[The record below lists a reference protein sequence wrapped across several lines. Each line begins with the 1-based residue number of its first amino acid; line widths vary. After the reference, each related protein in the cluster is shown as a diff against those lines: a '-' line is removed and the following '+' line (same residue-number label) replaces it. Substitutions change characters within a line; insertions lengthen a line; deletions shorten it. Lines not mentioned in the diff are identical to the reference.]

1 MKKPL
6 LILLFF
12 LLLQPLVLPAQ
23 GYENDWINY
32 GQQYF
37 KVKVWQDGI
46 YRISGADLQS
56 SGVPISNID
65 PRKVQIFHNGEEEY
79 IHLEGESDGVFD
91 ASDFIEFFG
100 RRNDG
105 SFDTRL
111 YGDSS
116 WQPQPKYSLFTD
128 TSVYFITW
136 SASINGRRMTAVNET
151 NYSDYTPAPYFI
163 RDSYVTQNYG
173 YNRGMN
179 QQSIEYT
186 ESEGW
191 CGVFGNYLGT
201 NYVNN
206 VAVNTANVYA
216 SGPNVEITTCVGGV
230 NNNPHNMTLVFP
242 GTNFDTTYF
251 TQQIRRFNFSASPTL
266 FNNASTTFT
275 YNVSTPLSITEF
287 SAFYW
292 LSVRYP
298 HTYDLEG
305 ASTFELFVPD
315 EPGQVRTRMDISN
328 FNAGAGDPVLY
339 DLTNH
344 RRILVSPNGSG
355 WQSLVPNDGSANPKK
370 CFLSSASSIQTITTI
385 RGVNYMQSAVGQFN
399 NLLNA
404 AADSAYIIITHRSLW
419 SEAVAYKN
427 YRNLTTGNRV
437 VMLDIDELYDQFSYG
452 IQKNPLSIR
461 NFIRFALERWTGV
474 GKPQH
479 ILLLGKSMSPA
490 DFRQNPTLFELCLVP
505 SYGVPTSD
513 ILLAAGLDGALYEP
527 AVPIGRVCARTGN
540 EILEYLAKVQ
550 EYEQAQNGPPQN
562 WMKEILHFGG
572 GNNQGQQD
580 QLAAY
585 LQTYEQIME
594 DSLYGGHVTTYLKN
608 SNDPIVI
615 NQSDSLQAQIDAGV
629 SIMTFFGH
637 ASGAGFDQSTDEP
650 SEYNN
655 RGKYPLI
662 VANSC
667 FAGDI
672 HTFQKSVSEKF
683 VLEPNKAA
691 IGFIASVAQGY
702 PEDLF
707 TYSTALFR
715 NTSRNHYGATIG
727 QLMKYTIQDVQIPGR
742 ENLKNVCH
750 DMSLNGD
757 PALRLNAWT
766 KPDYMVDGSSLRFN
780 PSSVTTD
787 LDTFS
792 VIVNVRNLAK
802 AVSDSFNVRVTRTYP
817 DGTDSVYNFRRGPCL
832 YNDLFTIRM
841 NTGAFNSAGLN
852 LFRVEVDLPD
862 SVDEYDNLANNAA
875 TTQLFI
881 TSNDILPVYPA
892 RFAIHPFNSITLKAS
907 TVNPLSDIRTYRFE
921 IDTIDMNLKDSVP
934 GMQHSPLYRFT
945 SITDSGGV
953 LSWSPPSYLLQDSVV
968 YYWRVA
974 NDSIDYDPVKYRWQQ
989 SSFQYI
995 PGKSGWSQSHFHQF
1009 MADGYDNIRYDTLD
1023 RYFDFIRNNK
1033 TLRVLTK
1040 GQPGLTQTE
1049 LNEIGYSLNNVPM
1062 DYNGCQVYPA
1072 VMIAVLDSITLNPW
1086 TTCAYSVGQANVF
1099 TLTSGSCADPI
1110 NAVGTGTCRQR
1121 AENYFIFRFNDV
1133 NQMNNLNNFL
1143 SSVPNGNYILAYSWF
1158 TTTYSTQDPSFH
1170 NAFAAL
1176 NFNTAALRDNTPFI
1190 YFTRKGYSGS
1200 SQEVL
1205 GVNQTDTI
1213 SLQSLISTVWNR
1225 GYVTSS
1231 LVGPARSWESL
1242 HWNQRPVETG
1252 SNKDVIHLNVLGL
1265 NSGTDS
1271 WDTLTSE
1278 LLYSPTGKDTTL
1290 SWISASTYPYLKL
1303 QTYLQDDSL
1312 RTPPQMDYW
1321 RVYYEP
1327 APECALNPNRL
1338 YTFYNNPL
1346 QEGDTIRLRMAI
1358 DNLSNVAMDSLNV
1371 SFYRYGS
1378 NRTRVDLAKVKLD
1391 SLRENQF
1398 LIASIVL
1405 DSTFGLAGS
1414 NSLWIEANPYGP
1426 GHQAEQYHF
1435 NNIAEVKFSV
1445 DRDRINPILDVTF
1458 DGAHILDGDIVSGKP
1473 NIIVRLQDENKFLA
1487 LNDTSKFKVYLRAPG
1502 SAAKQLLSFTQ
1513 PSYGQA
1519 MRFTPA
1525 VLPANSARI
1534 DWNPVFEADGVY
1546 ELEVEATDRSNN
1558 ESGRYNYKISFEVIN
1573 RSTITEVLNYPNP
1586 FSTSTRFVFTLTGS
1600 EIPTHMKI
1608 QIMTISG
1615 KIVREIMK
1623 EELGNIR
1630 IGRNITDYA
1639 WDGKDEFG
1647 DQLANGLYL
1656 YRVIT
1661 NLHGEEIEKRATD
1674 ADKYFKKG
1682 WGKMYLMR

>member
-1 MKKPL
+1 MVSKS
-6 LILLFF
+6 
-12 LLLQPLVLPAQ
+12 QT
-23 GYENDWINY
+23 YENDWINY

-37 KVKVWQDGI
+37 KVKVWQNGI
-46 YRISGADLQS
+46 YRISGTDLQF
-56 SGVPISNID
+56 SGVPIGSID
-65 PRKVQIFHNGEEEY
+65 PRKVQVFHNGQEEY
-79 IHLEGESDGVFD
+79 IHLEGESDGVFNG
-91 ASDFIEFFG
+91 SDFIEFFG
-100 RRNDG
+100 SMNDG
-105 SFDTRL
+105 SMDTRL
-111 YGDSS
+111 YSDST
-116 WQPQPKYSLFTD
+116 WQPQPQYSLYTD
-128 TSVYFITW
+128 TAVYFITW
-136 SASINGRRMTAVNET
+136 SSTTNGRRLTAVNDN
-151 NYSDYTPAPYFI
+151 NYPAYTPASYFI
-163 RDSYVTQNYG
+163 RESYVMQNYG

-179 QQSIEYT
+179 QNSIDYT

-191 CGVFGNYLGT
+191 CGVFGNYQGT
-201 NYVNN
+201 NFVNN
-206 VAVNTANVYA
+206 VAVNTANVYS
-216 SGPNVEITTCVGGV
+216 SGPNVEVNTCVGGV

-242 GTNFDTTYF
+242 GTNFSDTYYM
-251 TQQIRRFNFSASPTL
+251 QSIRRYNFSLSPAL
-266 FNNASTTFT
+266 FTSSSTTFT
-275 YNVSTPLSITEF
+275 YNVSTPLSITEY

-298 HTYDLEG
+298 HTFDLEA

-315 EPGQVRTRMDISN
+315 DAGQTNTRMDISN
-328 FNAGAGDPVLY
+328 FNAGTGSPILY

-344 RRILVSPNGSG
+344 RRILVSPNGPG
-355 WQSLVPNDGSANPKK
+355 WQALVPNDGSATPKR
-370 CFLSSASSIQTITTI
+370 CFLSAAGSIQNITSI
-385 RGVNYMQSAVGQFN
+385 KGINYVQSAFGQFN

-404 AADSAYIIITHRSLW
+404 AVDSAYIIITHRALW
-419 SEAVAYKN
+419 NQALAYKN
-427 YRNLTTGNRV
+427 YRNITTANRV
-437 VMLDIDELYDQFSYG
+437 VMVDIDELYDQFSYG
-452 IQKNPLSIR
+452 IQKHPLSIR
-461 NFIRFALERWTGV
+461 NFVRFALERWTGV

-513 ILLAAGLDGALYEP
+513 MLLVTGLDGTLYEP
-527 AVPIGRVCARTGN
+527 SVPIGRICARTGN
-540 EILEYLAKVQ
+540 EILDYLAKVQ
-550 EYEQAQNGPPQN
+550 EFEQVQSGPPQT

-580 QLAAY
+580 QLAGY
-585 LQTYEQIME
+585 LSTYEQIME

-615 NQSDSLQAQIDAGV
+615 NQSDTLQAQIDNGV

-637 ASGAGFDQSTDEP
+637 ASGSGFDQSTDEP

-655 RGKYPLI
+655 QGKYPLI

-672 HTFQKSVSEKF
+672 HTYQKSVSEKF
-683 VLEPNKAA
+683 VLEPSKAA
-691 IGFIASVAQGY
+691 IAFIASVGQGI
-702 PEDLF
+702 PEDLYA
-707 TYSTALFR
+707 YSTALFQ

-727 QLMKYTIQDVQIPGR
+727 QLMKYSIQDIQAPGM
-742 ENLKNVCH
+742 ENIKIVCNE
-750 DMSLNGD
+750 MSLNGD
-757 PALRLNAWT
+757 PALRLNVWT

-780 PSSVTTD
+780 PAAVTTD

-792 VIVNVRNLAK
+792 VVVNVRNLAK
-802 AVSDSFNVRVTRTYP
+802 AVSDSFTVRVTRTYP
-817 DGTDSVYNFRRGPCL
+817 DGSDSVYTFQRGNCF
-832 YNDLFTIRM
+832 YNDEFSITM
-841 NTGAFNSAGLN
+841 TTGGFSSAGLN

-862 SVDEYDNLANNAA
+862 SVDEYDNLTNNSA

-881 TSNDILPVYPA
+881 NSNDIIPVYPA
-892 RFAIHPFNSITLKAS
+892 RFAIHPYNSVTLKAS
-907 TVNPLSDIRTYRFE
+907 TANPLADVRTYRFE
-921 IDTIDMNLKDSVP
+921 IDTIDMNLKDSIP
-934 GMQHSPLYRFT
+934 GMQNSPLYRFT
-945 SITDSGGV
+945 AITDSGGV
-953 LSWSPPSYLLQDSVV
+953 LNWSPPSYILQDSVV
-968 YYWRVA
+968 YYWRVT

-1009 MADGYDNIRYDTLD
+1009 MADGYQNVRYDTLD
-1023 RYFDFIRNNK
+1023 RYFDFIQNNK

-1062 DYNGCQVYPA
+1062 EYNGCQVFPA
-1072 VMIAVLDSITLNPW
+1072 VMVAVLDSITLDPW
-1086 TTCAYSVGQANVF
+1086 TTCAYNVGQFNTF
-1099 TLTSGSCADPI
+1099 TLTSGSCDDPV
-1110 NAVGTGTCRQR
+1110 NAQGFGNCRQR
-1121 AENYFIFRFNDV
+1121 AENYFIFQYGNAG
-1133 NQMNNLNNFL
+1133 QMTSLNNFL
-1143 SSVPNGNYILAYSWF
+1143 ASVPDGNYIIAYSWF
-1158 TTTYSTQDPSFH
+1158 NTTYSTVDPNFH
-1170 NAFAAL
+1170 NAFASL
-1176 NFNTAALRDNTPFI
+1176 NFNTAALRDNAPFI

-1200 SQEVL
+1200 NQEVL

-1213 SLQSLISTVWNR
+1213 TFSTLLSTVWNR
-1225 GYVTSS
+1225 GYVNSS
-1231 LVGPARSWESL
+1231 LLGPARSWESL

-1252 SNKDVIHLNVLGL
+1252 SSEDIVYLNVLGL
-1265 NSGTDS
+1265 NSITDA
-1271 WDTLTSE
+1271 WDTLVNQ
-1278 LLYSPTGKDTTL
+1278 LLYTPTGKDTVMN
-1290 SWISASTYPYLKL
+1290 WISATTYPYLKL

-1327 APECALNPNRL
+1327 VPECALNPNRL

-1346 QEGDTIRLRMAI
+1346 QEGDTIRLQMAI
-1358 DNLSNVAMDSLNV
+1358 DNLSNVDMDSLSV
-1371 SFYRYGS
+1371 AFYRYGA
-1378 NRTRVDLAKVKLD
+1378 NRSRTDIATVKLD
-1391 SLRENQF
+1391 SLRENQY
-1398 LIASIVL
+1398 LTASIVV
-1405 DSTFGLAGS
+1405 DSTFGLAGN
-1414 NSLWIEANPYGP
+1414 NSLWIEANPYNAD
-1426 GHQAEQYHF
+1426 HQAEQYHF
-1435 NNIAEVKFSV
+1435 NNIAEVKFNV
-1445 DRDRINPILDVTF
+1445 ERDRVNPILDVTF
-1458 DGAHILDGDIVSGKP
+1458 DGVHILDGDIVSGKP
-1473 NIIVRLQDENKFLA
+1473 NIIVRLHDENRFLA

-1502 SAAKQLLSFTQ
+1502 AVSNQLLSFTL
-1513 PSYGQA
+1513 PNYGQA

-1525 VLPANSARI
+1525 VLPLNSARI
-1534 DWNPVFEADGVY
+1534 DWNPVFETDGIY
-1546 ELEVEATDRSNN
+1546 ELEVEAADRSNN

-1600 EIPTHMKI
+1600 EIPTNMKI

-1623 EELGNIR
+1623 EELGNIH

-1661 NLHGEEIEKRATD
+1661 NLNGETIEKRATD